1 MEKLTERE
9 RRVYDFICDTMEK
22 NGYSP
27 SVRDIKSALGIKSTA
42 TVHSYLER
50 LERKGYILK
59 EQGKSR
65 TLRLGGEGEKTLQTV
80 TRVPVLGQVAAGLPI
95 LAEQNL
101 DGFIDFC
108 PPTKAGSV
116 GELFALAVKGESMI
130 EVGIFDGDYVI
141 VNRTSYVE
149 SGDIAVVLIG
159 EEATV
164 KTFYKENGVFRLQPE
179 NKTMKP
185 IIAKE
190 VYILGKVIANV
201 RYYE

>member
-9 RRVYDFICDTMEK
+9 RRVYDFICETMEK

-65 TLRLGGEGEKTLQTV
+65 TLRLGGEGEKTLRTV

-108 PPTKAGSV
+108 PPAKAGSV

-130 EVGIFDGDYVI
+130 EAGIFDGDYVI